1 MKPRHLEKTDTGYKV
16 YLYIFY
22 ICGAIMASTLIFGV
36 YATMLEWLEN
46 GTYVMGEV
54 IHNTTIPFENFARV
68 STWIFFSTIIGWYC
82 VTRIGWKRTAGNKI
96 IGARMALLQLMLLGF
111 AIICFYEVLYNFT
124 VLNAQITAGVVNGL
138 VPDID
143 MLSVAYPDR
152 KSTRLNSSH
161 ITISYAVF
169 CLKKKIFLMIRRPPR
184 STLFPYT
191 TLFRSVQIH
200 PAQIICHDHDD
211 VRPHRLVGLRRLV
224 LLAPVFHALA
234 TAGFGTNLFLDL
246 LQSFRPGELRRC

>member
-36 YATMLEWLEN
+36 YATMLEWLAN

-96 IGARMALLQLMLLGF
+96 VGTKMALLQLMLLGF
-111 AIICFYEVLYNFT
+111 AIISFYEVLYNFT
-124 VLNAQITAGVVNGL
+124 VLNAQITQQEL
-138 VPDID
+138 
-143 MLSVAYPDR
+143 
-152 KSTRLNSSH
+152 
-161 ITISYAVF
+161 
-169 CLKKKIFLMIRRPPR
+169 LM
-184 STLFPYT
+184 
-191 TLFRSVQIH
+191 V
-200 PAQIICHDHDD
+200 
-211 VRPHRLVGLRRLV
+211 
-224 LLAPVFHALA
+224 
-234 TAGFGTNLFLDL
+234 
-246 LQSFRPGELRRC
+246 